1 VKRTLRVAAAG
12 IVTFG
17 VAIAASSGATAA
29 SGGARDDRY
38 VVRADRT
45 TRVPAARGVLANDRP
60 AYAQIVAHTD
70 PAQGSLRLGRYG
82 QFRYTPNAGASGTDS
97 FTYTTSSAV
106 RLYTEHIK
114 PLATIGGVPIGGSA
128 YGSAIAAKPG
138 SDTIFY
144 GLTDRGPNVDG
155 PNGTKVEAIPS
166 FTPAIGEFAL
176 VAGKAVLLRTIKLR
190 AADGT
195 PMNGQVSTLASTG
208 ETITDL
214 AGNVLAA
221 SPYGI
226 DSEGLVAM
234 KDGSFWVSDE
244 YGPFV
249 IHFDR
254 NGRELQRLSPQAGSL
269 PAELAHRTVNRGM
282 EGLTTTPDGKTL
294 VGIMQSAL
302 DQADSSKPKNN
313 PLTRIVTINLKTK
326 VVHEYAYLLDDP
338 ATNGTAN
345 SEITAL
351 SNTTFLVDERD
362 GNFEPNAYK
371 RLYTVDISAATDLGP
386 ASKVSGASYDS
397 SAAALG
403 LTVGGKSLE
412 ALTKGKTAAQAGTVL
427 TGAGITPVTKSLKL
441 DLGAYLTGLNA
452 KGFFYGHDKVEGIAV
467 VNHGR
472 TLVVA
477 NDNDFGIS
485 GVNETAAPFTLVE
498 KTLPDGTQDAGEIL
512 TIDLTRVDEPTST
525 ATARLTLR

>member
-1 VKRTLRVAAAG
+1 
-12 IVTFG
+12 VTFS
-17 VAIAASSGATAA
+17 VAVATGAGALAANP
-29 SGGARDDRY
+29 GARDDSY
-38 VVRADRT
+38 VVPAGRT
-45 TRVPAARGVLANDRP
+45 THVPAARGVLANDRP
-60 AYAQIVAHTD
+60 AFAQIVANSD
-70 PAQGSLRLGRYG
+70 PAQGSLQLGRYG
-82 QFRYTPNAGASGTDS
+82 RFDYTPNAGASGKDS
-97 FTYTTSSAV
+97 FTYTTSPAV
-106 RLYTEHIK
+106 RLYTEKIR
-114 PLATIGGVPIGGSA
+114 PLATIGGVAISGSA

-138 SDTIFY
+138 SDRIFY

-155 PNGTKVEAIPS
+155 PSGTKVEAIPS

-176 VAGKAVLLRTIKLR
+176 VRGRAVLLRTIKLR

-214 AGNVLAA
+214 AGNVLPA

-249 IHFDR
+249 IHFSR
-254 NGRELQRLSPQAGSL
+254 NGRELERLSPQSGTL

-282 EGLTTTPDGKTL
+282 EGLTITPDGRTL
-294 VGIMQSAL
+294 VGVMQSAL

-313 PLTRIVTINLKTK
+313 PLTRIVTIDLRTK
-326 VVHEYAYLLDDP
+326 AVHEYAYLLDEP
-338 ATNGTAN
+338 AATGTAN

-351 SNTTFLVDERD
+351 SNTRFLVDERD
-362 GNFEPNAYK
+362 GNLEPNAYK
-371 RLYTVDISAATDLGP
+371 RLYTVDISGATDLGP
-386 ASKVSGASYDS
+386 AMTVAGASYDS
-397 SAAALG
+397 SAAAFG

-412 ALTKGKTAAQAGTVL
+412 ALTKGKTSAQAATILAGV
-427 TGAGITPVTKSLKL
+427 GITPVTKTLKL

-452 KGFFYGHDKVEGIAV
+452 KGYFYGHDKVEGIAV

-472 TLVVA
+472 TLVIA
-477 NDNDFGIS
+477 NDNDFGIV
-485 GVNETAAPFTLVE
+485 GVNEAAAPFTLVE
-498 KTLPDGTQDAGEIL
+498 KVLPNGEQDAGEIL
-512 TIDLTRVDEPTST
+512 TVDLNRVDEPSST
-525 ATARLTLR
+525 ATVRLTLK

>member
-1 VKRTLRVAAAG
+1 
-12 IVTFG
+12 
-17 VAIAASSGATAA
+17 
-29 SGGARDDRY
+29 
-38 VVRADRT
+38 
-45 TRVPAARGVLANDRP
+45 
-60 AYAQIVAHTD
+60 
-70 PAQGSLRLGRYG
+70 
-82 QFRYTPNAGASGTDS
+82 
-97 FTYTTSSAV
+97 
-106 RLYTEHIK
+106 
-114 PLATIGGVPIGGSA
+114 
-128 YGSAIAAKPG
+128 
-138 SDTIFY
+138 
-144 GLTDRGPNVDG
+144 
-155 PNGTKVEAIPS
+155 
-166 FTPAIGEFAL
+166 
-176 VAGKAVLLRTIKLR
+176 
-190 AADGT
+190 
-195 PMNGQVSTLASTG
+195 MNGQVSTLASTG

-249 IHFDR
+249 VHFDR
-254 NGRELQRLSPQAGSL
+254 NGRELERLSPQSGSL

-282 EGLTTTPDGKTL
+282 EGLTITPDGKTL

-326 VVHEYAYLLDDP
+326 AVREYAYLLDDP
-338 ATNGTAN
+338 ATTGTAN

-397 SAAALG
+397 STAALG

-412 ALTKGKTAAQAGTVL
+412 ALTKGKTAAQAGTGL

-498 KTLPDGTQDAGEIL
+498 KTLPDGTQDAGELL

>member
-12 IVTFG
+12 VVTFG

-29 SGGARDDRY
+29 SPGARDDSY
-38 VVRADRT
+38 VVRAGRT
-45 TRVPAARGVLANDRP
+45 THVPAARGVLANDRP
-60 AYAQIVAHTD
+60 AFAQIVANSD
-70 PAQGSLRLGRYG
+70 PTQGTLRLGRFG
-82 QFRYTPNAGASGTDS
+82 QFDYTPNAGASGKDS
-97 FTYTTSSAV
+97 FTYTTSTAV
-106 RLYTEHIK
+106 RLYTERIK
-114 PLATIGGVPIGGSA
+114 PLATIGGVQIGGSA

-138 SDTIFY
+138 SDSIFY

-166 FTPAIGEFAL
+166 FTPAIGEFML
-176 VAGKAVLLRTIKLR
+176 IRGKAVLLRTIKLR
-190 AADGT
+190 AANGT

-214 AGNVLAA
+214 AGNVLPA

-226 DSEGLVAM
+226 DSEGLVAL

-249 IHFDR
+249 IHFNR
-254 NGRELQRLSPQAGSL
+254 NGRELERLSPQSGTL

-282 EGLTTTPDGKTL
+282 EGLTITPDGKTL

-313 PLTRIVTINLKTK
+313 PLTRIVTIDVKTK
-326 VVHEYAYLLDDP
+326 AVHEYAYLLDDP
-338 ATNGTAN
+338 ATTGTAN

-351 SNTTFLVDERD
+351 SSTTFLVDERD
-362 GNFEPNAYK
+362 GNVEPGAYK
-371 RLYTVDISAATDLGP
+371 RLYTVDIAGATDLGP
-386 ASKVSGASYDS
+386 AATVAGATYDS
-397 SAAALG
+397 SSAALG

-412 ALTKGKTAAQAGTVL
+412 ALTKAKTSAQAGTIL
-427 TGAGITPVTKSLKL
+427 TGAGITPVTKTLKL
-441 DLGAYLTGLNA
+441 DLGAYLTGLNS
-452 KGFFYGHDKVEGIAV
+452 KGYFYGHDKVEGIAV

-477 NDNDFGIS
+477 NDNDFGIV
-485 GVNETAAPFTLVE
+485 GVNEAAAPFTLVE
-498 KTLPDGTQDAGEIL
+498 KVLPNGKQDAGEIL

-525 ATARLTLR
+525 ATVKLSLR